1 MDSKE
6 IVIINLTISELK
18 EILQETI
25 STELGR
31 LLNEVIDDKSKD
43 EFLTRDETSKF
54 LNLSLP
60 TITKYVKQ
68 GIIPAYRIGNR
79 ILFKRNELLDS
90 LKDVQK
96 RNFHY

>member
-1 MDSKE
+1 MDSK
-6 IVIINLTISELK
+6 VIALINLTIPEYK
-18 EILQETI
+18 EILKETI
-25 STELGR
+25 STELER
-31 LLNEVIDDKSKD
+31 LLNEVLDDKSKD
-43 EFLTRDETSKF
+43 DFLTRYETSKL

-68 GIIPAYRIGNR
+68 GIIPAHRIGNR